1 MVSSSTVTGD
11 ADTFA
16 SIMSNYDSS
25 IGDVSS
31 SWQGTSADS
40 LQQKANEF
48 YSEYEGVINSQ
59 MTAFAQAVELYENY
73 KIEKQSVESAQQQY
87 AEASNANDS
96 AKMSECQSNI
106 NTHKQAQENLKS
118 QIESAL
124 ETVKGSKLSAVS
136 YAFNNEFVNYYQFNY
151 ADYTYGGGTIKTWGC
166 GPTSLA
172 MVMTYL
178 LGEEITPIETAA
190 KGEAGGYAIGG
201 TTWDYFPAMADE
213 YGVNC
218 EQLPITSENIINTL
232 QEGKPI
238 IINMGVGAFTSYGH
252 YIVLRGVD
260 ENGQIIVAD
269 PASEERTETRWDVD
283 IFIEQGKGMW
293 AYSV

>member
-1 MVSSSTVTGD
+1 MVSGSTVTGD

-16 SIMSNYDSS
+16 SIMNNYSS
-25 IGDVSS
+25 SVGDVSS
-31 SWQGTSADS
+31 FWTGVSADS
-40 LQQKANEF
+40 LQQKASEF
-48 YSEYEGVINSQ
+48 CSEYGSTINNQ
-59 MTAFAQAVELYENY
+59 MAAFAQAVQLYENY
-73 KIEKQSVESAQQQY
+73 QIEKQSVEISKQKYDSA
-87 AEASNANDS
+87 ASANDS
-96 AKMSECQSNI
+96 AKMAEYQNDI
-106 NTHKQAQENLKS
+106 NTHQQAQENLKG
-118 QIESAL
+118 QIESQL
-124 ETVKGSKLSAVS
+124 ETVKGSKLSAVNYS
-136 YAFNNEFVNYYQFNY
+136 FNNEFVNYYQFNY

-190 KGEAGGYAIGG
+190 KGDAGGYAIGG
-201 TTWDYFPAMADE
+201 TTWDYFPAMAEE

-232 QEGKPI
+232 QEGNPI
-238 IINMGVGAFTSYGH
+238 IINMDVGVFTNYGH

-283 IFIEQGKGMW
+283 IFVEQGKGMW